1 MGDRQCQGKNPR
13 QRRHSSR
20 STASHLR
27 WQTVGRWAYPLG
39 LQYSKRVDIAL
50 GVAAAR
56 WVWMLNEELIMSCG
70 WLSGVQHPEDSSPF
84 LSILYARL
92 ELVWTKTSQ
101 GAQNVQNLVF
111 NTGRTVQSAVRTA
124 VR

>member
-1 MGDRQCQGKNPR
+1 MGGQNPR
-13 QRRHSSR
+13 QRGYSSR

-39 LQYSKRVDIAL
+39 LQYSKRVDTAL

-56 WVWMLNEELIMSCG
+56 WVWMLNEELIISCG
-70 WLSGVQHPEDSSPF
+70 WLSGVQHPKDSSLF
-84 LSILYARL
+84 LSILHARL

-101 GAQNVQNLVF
+101 GAQNVQNVVF
-111 NTGRTVQSAVRTA
+111 NTGRIVQSDVSIAVR
-124 VR
+124 

>member
-27 WQTVGRWAYPLG
+27 WQTVGRWAHPLG
-39 LQYSKRVDIAL
+39 LQYSKRVDTAL
-50 GVAAAR
+50 SVAAAR
-56 WVWMLNEELIMSCG
+56 WMWMLNEELVISCG
-70 WLSGVQHPEDSSPF
+70 SPSGVQHPKDSSPF
-84 LSILYARL
+84 LSIIHARL
-92 ELVWTKTSQ
+92 EVVRTTTSQ
-101 GAQNVQNLVF
+101 GAQNVQSLVF
-111 NTGRTVQSAVRTA
+111 ITGSIVQTAVSTA